1 MTKGNERLKQ
11 LKRILTDLH
20 FNAGV
25 NKIILKIFR
34 ERERMVTCLR
44 FYVLY
49 IISVS
54 SGRRKGDNGKQCA
67 MKSRLQLKSF
77 PSPASVGNRALDSFI
92 IKPALNPHSATGRM
106 ERQRDR
112 ATANQRDG
120 QRERERETERQRGRG
135 ENSFTY
141 TAATSLLNFSNQL
154 FCS

>member
-1 MTKGNERLKQ
+1 M
-11 LKRILTDLH
+11 
-20 FNAGV
+20 
-25 NKIILKIFR
+25 
-34 ERERMVTCLR
+34 TCLR

-67 MKSRLQLKSF
+67 IQSRLQLKRY
-77 PSPASVGNRALDSFI
+77 PSPASVGNRALESLI
-92 IKPALNPHSATGRM
+92 IKPALNLHSATGRI

-120 QRERERETERQRGRG
+120 QIIRERERERERGTRDGERQVGRD
-135 ENSFTY
+135 EKSFTY
-141 TAATSLLNFSNQL
+141 TAATSLLNFSGQL

>member
-34 ERERMVTCLR
+34 ERERMVTRLR

-77 PSPASVGNRALDSFI
+77 PSPASVGNRALDSLI

-120 QRERERETERQRGRG
+120 QIIREREREREG
-135 ENSFTY
+135 EVKTV
-141 TAATSLLNFSNQL
+141 LLTLQQL
-154 FCS
+154 HC